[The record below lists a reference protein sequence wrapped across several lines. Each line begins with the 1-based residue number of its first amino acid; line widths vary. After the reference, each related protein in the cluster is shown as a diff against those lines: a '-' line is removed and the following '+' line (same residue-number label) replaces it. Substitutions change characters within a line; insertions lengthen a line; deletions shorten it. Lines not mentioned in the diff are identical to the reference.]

1 MIHKRPYTDDSQEV
15 ACKHMRQCEDT
26 VHFASFVDVHP
37 NYAFQNHQISEFQF
51 EEGKWEDIYTGCQDE
66 GRFAEDQCN
75 NVHSGTNKEYES
87 GASAC
92 VPHFWWVNGNGM
104 GADAEANVAVHLPLF
119 PEYFASGNQVQAF
132 LHSDEIYSSLLS
144 PKKVSVGPEYQA
156 DIPEWSQQDMNSSLD
171 YLDTSDPQ
179 VALRSSCA
187 GLMVDDDYGKKM
199 MGTCVIPMPNSEATL
214 MFCFEDA
221 RHGIDCDC
229 LDRGSIRCI
238 GQHVTEAREKLRGNL
253 GLEIFR
259 ELGFCDMGEEV
270 AKGWTEEEELAFD
283 NVVLSNPFSLG
294 KNFWDHLTVVLP
306 SRTKKEAISYY
317 FNVFML
323 RKRAEQNRIYPLHI
337 DSDDDEWQAAECGIP
352 AGDDDSVVESLT
364 GHETAAHYENNDE
377 EDCHEDIENDYDN
390 EHGVDSS
397 ENAADD
403 FCKDITEEED
413 EGDIDEISRHHVE
426 RFIDNYSCS
435 DFQLVSRVKGNNEDD
450 YNDLQDDSC
459 TSYEY
464 QGEQVDSHGLP
475 ETAMDANQPSLE

>member
-15 ACKHMRQCEDT
+15 ACKHMRQCDDT
-26 VHFASFVDVHP
+26 VHIASFVDVNDVHP
-37 NYAFQNHQISEFQF
+37 NNAFQNHQIP
-51 EEGKWEDIYTGCQDE
+51 EGKWEDIYTGCQDE

-75 NVHSGTNKEYES
+75 NVHRGTNKEYES

-104 GADAEANVAVHLPLF
+104 DADAESNVAVHLPLF

-156 DIPEWSQQDMNSSLD
+156 DIPEWSQQDMKSSLD

-199 MGTCVIPMPNSEATL
+199 MGTCVIPMPDSEATS

-221 RHGIDCDC
+221 SHGIDCDC
-229 LDRGSIRCI
+229 LDRGSISCI
-238 GQHVTEAREKLRGNL
+238 GQHVTKAREKLKGNL
-253 GLEIFR
+253 ALEIFR

-294 KNFWDHLTVVLP
+294 KNFWDHLPVSLP
-306 SRTKKEAISYY
+306 SRTKKEAYQLLFQCVY
-317 FNVFML
+317 AQ
-323 RKRAEQNRIYPLHI
+323 KTCRAEPN
-337 DSDDDEWQAAECGIP
+337 
-352 AGDDDSVVESLT
+352 
-364 GHETAAHYENNDE
+364 
-377 EDCHEDIENDYDN
+377 
-390 EHGVDSS
+390 
-397 ENAADD
+397 
-403 FCKDITEEED
+403 
-413 EGDIDEISRHHVE
+413 
-426 RFIDNYSCS
+426 
-435 DFQLVSRVKGNNEDD
+435 
-450 YNDLQDDSC
+450 
-459 TSYEY
+459 
-464 QGEQVDSHGLP
+464 LP
-475 ETAMDANQPSLE
+475 FTY